1 MRAHTLKKW
10 LQVACMLLRFAGS
23 PSSPL
28 NKRPPGSHPEGVAAR
43 CLVFAALDRRR
54 EGTDGETSRRRE
66 DSRGWARASRA
77 PGTDSRSTGDGRRA
91 RHPS

>member
-1 MRAHTLKKW
+1 MRAHTLKKMAAGG
-10 LQVACMLLRFAGS
+10 LHASSFRRFA
-23 PSSPL
+23 L

-66 DSRGWARASRA
+66 DSRGWSRASRA
-77 PGTDSRSTGDGRRA
+77 PGREVSRSTGDGRRA
-91 RHPS
+91 RHPSY